1 MLNILISVV
10 LLNVSVLGFF
20 FTFNLNKVENT
31 FSGITATYIS
41 DSVYLNNYTNKY
53 YFDKDDIVQ
62 KTIYYFK
69 ENLGDLEH
77 NLTFWFRED
86 ELNTEVSDYPN
97 IVQIEVAAKVLFD
110 AKYVKNV
117 RFYLDGRKVSKDWF
131 AAL

>member
-77 NLTFWFRED
+77 NQILLYLTH
-86 ELNTEVSDYPN
+86 L
-97 IVQIEVAAKVLFD
+97 L
-110 AKYVKNV
+110 
-117 RFYLDGRKVSKDWF
+117 
-131 AAL
+131 